1 MTGDLAKGCI
11 GIANQDLCDV
21 CKMLIRDELTRKWD
35 RYNGTKLKRIY
46 KLTDQDMLQMYKVCS
61 CFGLEMDVEVWMGV
75 IGDRWTGG

>member
-21 CKMLIRDELTRKWD
+21 CKMLIRDELTRKMN
-35 RYNGTKLKRIY
+35 RYSGTKLKRIY

-61 CFGLEMDVEVWMGV
+61 CCLCAGWEWLEGWG
-75 IGDRWTGG
+75 GGNRW